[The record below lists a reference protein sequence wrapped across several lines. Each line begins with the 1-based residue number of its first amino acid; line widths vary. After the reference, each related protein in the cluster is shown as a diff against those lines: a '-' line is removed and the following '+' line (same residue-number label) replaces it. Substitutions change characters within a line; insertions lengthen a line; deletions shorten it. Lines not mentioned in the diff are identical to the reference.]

1 LTLTEAIA
9 DISAMDASPTDTG
22 ARGGRIALRCA
33 CGALTGTVAATH
45 RAARAICYCR
55 DCQTFARFLGQPT
68 KILNE
73 RGGTDI
79 VATTPSVVHF
89 TQGREQLRCM
99 SLSET
104 GLLRWYA
111 GCCRTPI
118 GNTPRTPKL
127 PYVGLVHNCL
137 AGTAGELDAAF
148 GVAKVAINTESA
160 SGPVSPT
167 KWRSVAAVLKIM
179 RNVVAARLSGAY
191 RDSPFFKS
199 GTAEPI
205 VAPQVLSSAER
216 AARRGG

>member
-1 LTLTEAIA
+1 
-9 DISAMDASPTDTG
+9 MDAPSTDSGPRTDSI
-22 ARGGRIALRCA
+22 RLRCA
-33 CGALTGTVAATH
+33 CGALAGTVVATH
-45 RAARAICYCR
+45 RASRAICYCR
-55 DCQTFARFLGQPT
+55 DCQSFARFLGPT
-68 KILNE
+68 GILNE
-73 RGGTDI
+73 LGGTDI
-79 VATTPSVVHF
+79 VATTPAFVRF

-104 GLLRWYA
+104 GLLRWHA

-205 VAPQVLSSAER
+205 VATQVLSSAER
-216 AARRGG
+216 AALRGG